1 MGKLIRTIETRVVG
15 VSYKNDD
22 GSSRQQIISEL
33 YEGEDASIEYYEYK
47 GEPAFAVLDSF
58 GNQIETKI
66 DIGVHKNLDI
76 KQEEY
81 MFNFEVFNNSM
92 TLLIN
97 TKEQIFVEKLSSLL
111 KHGIRTTR
119 YKDVYDFYYLITEGN
134 MDKSLLLKLIN
145 IYCISDN
152 SRINTTTEIANELG
166 KIFNSSS
173 FRKNV
178 QSSRYNWIEEDTM
191 IVLNTILDF
200 IKQLEPLVV

>member
-1 MGKLIRTIETRVVG
+1 MIYTHR
-15 VSYKNDD
+15 
-22 GSSRQQIISEL
+22 EL
-33 YEGEDASIEYYEYK
+33 KDK
-47 GEPAFAVLDSF
+47 GMS
-58 GNQIETKI
+58 NY
-66 DIGVHKNLDI
+66 N
-76 KQEEY
+76 
-81 MFNFEVFNNSM
+81 
-92 TLLIN
+92 IN
-97 TKEQIFVEKLSSLL
+97 KKVE
-111 KHGIRTTR
+111 
-119 YKDVYDFYYLITEGN
+119 N

-166 KIFNSSS
+166 KIFNSPS